1 MAYLISARAADDIYW
16 IYQQSKQ
23 QFGERAA
30 DAYQVLLGEAV
41 RFAAAYPLACPVRE
55 DTSNPARVRYFG
67 SHLIVYDCVGDDIVV
82 QRVFHQHQDWDAE
95 I

>member
-1 MAYLISARAADDIYW
+1 MAYFISVRAADDIYW

-30 DAYQVLLGEAV
+30 GAYQGLLGDAV
-41 RFAAAYPLACPVRE
+41 KFAADHPLAAPVRE
-55 DTSNPARVRYFG
+55 TAGGTARVRYFG